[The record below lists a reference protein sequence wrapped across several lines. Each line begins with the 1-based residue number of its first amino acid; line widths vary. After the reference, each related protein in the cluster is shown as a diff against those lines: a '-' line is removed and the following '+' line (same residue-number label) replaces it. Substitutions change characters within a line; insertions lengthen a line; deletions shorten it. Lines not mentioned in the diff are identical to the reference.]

1 MRRHSRRIYARGRD
15 KKRARFFYEKERVRM
30 IEADGWS
37 NNYNR
42 FFESKGVPVARLSR
56 LVAMPNEKEWVKE
69 KIEAKLKR
77 KPVDP

>member
-1 MRRHSRRIYARGRD
+1 
-15 KKRARFFYEKERVRM
+15 M